1 VTIVAFVFVLGLLVF
16 VHELGHFLV
25 AKRAGIVVEE
35 FAFGY
40 PPRLVR
46 LWQNEGRVVLDGQAM
61 VLGKSIKLPRMLDV
75 GQTVAYRTS
84 LEADGRKVVSYI
96 EVLAKNAETG
106 EVAESSST
114 DLEIATVDEIQ
125 RGTEYSI
132 NWIPFGGYV
141 KMLGEEDPKSPGSF
155 ASKSKRAR
163 IAVLVAGAAM
173 NLVLA
178 IVVFSA
184 TYLLG
189 APEPVASD
197 NVLVM
202 AVSPGSPA
210 DEIGLR
216 MGDIVVSIDGL
227 SVASPDELVS
237 LTDERLGQEM
247 ALAVR
252 RGQEL
257 LEFDITPRR
266 DPPPGE
272 GAMGI
277 TIQAAVS
284 RVDIKYYPLPQALWM
299 GIQQTLGTITLTLSI
314 PVMILRGLIPAEAVR
329 PIGPLGIYQQT
340 ASAVNATIQMGW
352 WYPILSLVGL
362 ISTALAITNLLP
374 LPALDGGRILF
385 ILIEAVR
392 GKRIDPAR
400 EGLVH
405 FVGIAVLL
413 TLMLVVTYF
422 DIMRPVTAMDWTSL
436 F

>member
-1 VTIVAFVFVLGLLVF
+1 MTILAFLLVLGLLVF

-25 AKRAGIVVEE
+25 AKRTGIVIEE

-40 PPRLVR
+40 PPRLAR
-46 LWQNEGRVVLDGQAM
+46 LWQNEGEIVLDGQRM
-61 VLGKSIKLPRMLDV
+61 VLGKRIKLPRWLEV
-75 GQTVAYRTS
+75 GQQVAYQTS
-84 LEADGRKVVSYI
+84 TDIDGRETVSHV
-96 EVLAKNAETG
+96 EVLARNADAGET
-106 EVAESSST
+106 VALPA
-114 DLEIATVDEIQ
+114 DLPTATVDEIQ
-125 RGTEYSI
+125 RGTEYSV

-155 ASKSKRAR
+155 ASKSKRVR
-163 IAVLVAGAAM
+163 VAVLVAGAAM

-178 IVVFSA
+178 IIVFAA
-184 TYLLG
+184 TFMLG
-189 APEPVASD
+189 APQPVASE

-202 AVSPGSPA
+202 GVAAGSPA
-210 DEIGLR
+210 AEVGLR
-216 MGDIVVSIDGL
+216 IGDIVTAIDGL
-227 SVASPDELVS
+227 PVRSPDELIQ
-237 LTDERLGQEM
+237 LTDERLGQPLTM
-247 ALAVR
+247 GIK
-252 RGQEL
+252 RGQEVL
-257 LEFDITPRR
+257 QVNVTPRA

-277 TIQAAVS
+277 AIQAAVS
-284 RVDIKYYPLPQALWM
+284 RVDITYYPLPQALWM
-299 GIQQTLGTITLTLSI
+299 GIQQTLGTITLTLSV
-314 PVMILRGLIPAEAVR
+314 PVLILRGLIPAEAVR

-385 ILIEAVR
+385 IFIEAVR
-392 GKRIDPAR
+392 GKRVDPAR

-422 DIMRPVTAMDWTSL
+422 DIMNPVTATDWTSL